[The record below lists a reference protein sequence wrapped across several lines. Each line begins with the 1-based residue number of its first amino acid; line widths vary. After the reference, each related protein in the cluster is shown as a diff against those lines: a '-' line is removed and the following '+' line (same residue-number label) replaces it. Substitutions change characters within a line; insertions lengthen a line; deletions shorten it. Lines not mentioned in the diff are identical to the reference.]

1 MKEIFPYKKSID
13 SKVVKAASEI
23 LGVPVISS
31 SRLKGGVVNYVYKL
45 KTAERTVV
53 VKVFRNRFWP
63 EDGKLQWIE
72 KQFAK
77 HKVPHA
83 KMIYYSRNNKYF
95 LFGLMISEYVAGL
108 NAMEAVKKGVHTM
121 ADSYKATGNLLK
133 RVHKIKLKKFGQI
146 NYGKGTD
153 SNFINR
159 ELKKATGLIE
169 KLIHHKNLKHEILN
183 KFISA
188 VRNGLEPF
196 KKRFKPVL
204 IHGDAT
210 RDNSILA
217 NNGEFILI
225 DWDNAKSNIAL
236 WDYFVLTSWW
246 PIGPEF
252 KNPAKKKELKQAFF
266 DGYGRSGFTNDEIE
280 HIEPAIHLLIY
291 AAVMDFFLFNKKDYK
306 SFGQTRKQF
315 EHIIRKIKIK
325 NL

>member
-196 KKRFKPVL
+196 KKRLRFPSVIVAECRPMRGPPPRHLPIESAKP
-204 IHGDAT
+204 
-210 RDNSILA
+210 LA
-217 NNGEFILI
+217 GVEELGIQFIPCLDLMI
-225 DWDNAKSNIAL
+225 CQ
-236 WDYFVLTSWW
+236 V
-246 PIGPEF
+246 G
-252 KNPAKKKELKQAFF
+252 
-266 DGYGRSGFTNDEIE
+266 
-280 HIEPAIHLLIY
+280 
-291 AAVMDFFLFNKKDYK
+291 KD
-306 SFGQTRKQF
+306 R
-315 EHIIRKIKIK
+315 RP
-325 NL
+325 